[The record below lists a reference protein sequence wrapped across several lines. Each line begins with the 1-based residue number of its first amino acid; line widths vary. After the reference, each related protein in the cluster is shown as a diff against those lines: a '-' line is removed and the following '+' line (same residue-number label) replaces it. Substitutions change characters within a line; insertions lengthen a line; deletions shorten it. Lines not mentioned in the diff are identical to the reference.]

1 MALSP
6 SMRSASRRRNWVVSP
21 SAGLLMG
28 KSDGTVMGGD
38 GGEEIFGGAGTETFF
53 FRFIA
58 LGLR

>member
-1 MALSP
+1 
-6 SMRSASRRRNWVVSP
+6 
-21 SAGLLMG
+21 MG